1 MCRDFS
7 VTVYNDSITKEGR
20 FRHTSSSESTV
31 NKLFE
36 YEYATQNAIRRTVRQ
51 QAANIRI
58 SVADAKKRPT
68 ESGVRISDSE
78 PDGYNP
84 NSRRISSTASR
95 RSQPKN
101 SISRSTSLPFSNTFT
116 VFL

>member
-1 MCRDFS
+1 MPYGADRAAASREYPNF
-7 VTVYNDSITKEGR
+7 GR
-20 FRHTSSSESTV
+20 GR
-31 NKLFE
+31 
-36 YEYATQNAIRRTVRQ
+36 
-51 QAANIRI
+51 
-58 SVADAKKRPT
+58 KKRPT